1 MRLRAINIKEYL
13 ANTPQIT
20 FEVTERCN
28 LSCVYCGYGKL
39 YVNKGDRINRDLNI
53 GQAIAFLDFIKNLWD
68 EGYLTSIDRIL
79 NISFYGG
86 EPLMNFELI
95 QAVIRYIETNLSIYP
110 ITFVYS
116 MTTNALL
123 LPNYIDYLKSKNF
136 KLLISLDGD
145 EIGSSLRCY
154 KNGVP
159 AFEDIKKAID
169 EVKAKYSTY
178 FQSNVE
184 FNSVL
189 NNRTSV
195 KEIINYIQEQ
205 YGKTPS
211 ISEINTDGINPEKEI
226 EFNSIYAEKW
236 ISMMELDKDNMS
248 NTDFINNPHFERIAR
263 YILGHS
269 PYVYQSYNELL
280 FNSQNKRKTL
290 PTGTCLPFTKR
301 VFITV
306 SGAIMPCEKIGYNYE
321 MGKVCE
327 QCVSLDFEDIANKYN
342 GYYNLA
348 YSKCECCKERHACLN
363 CIFYTGI
370 LDDSTKSKCKY
381 FVDEKNAKAT
391 LMEVYDFLSRYPKAY
406 NYIMTKFEIH

>member
-1 MRLRAINIKEYL
+1 MKIKACNIKEYL

-39 YVNKGDRINRDLNI
+39 YINKGERINRTLDI
-53 GQAIAFLDFIKNLWD
+53 DQAIAFLNFIKNLWD
-68 EGYLTSIDRIL
+68 EGYLTSTDRVL

-95 QAVIRYIETNLSIYP
+95 QAVIKYIETNLSAYSL
-110 ITFVYS
+110 TFVYS
-116 MTTNALL
+116 MTTNALF
-123 LPNYIDYLKSKNF
+123 LPKYIDYLVSKKF

-154 KNGVP
+154 KNGNP
-159 AFEDIKKAID
+159 AFKDIKAAID
-169 EVKAKYSTY
+169 EVKTRYAAY

-195 KEIINYIQEQ
+195 KEIINYIQDQ

-211 ISEINTDGINPEKEI
+211 ISEINTDGIDPQMKA
-226 EFNSIYAEKW
+226 EFNAIYADKW
-236 ISMMELDKDNMS
+236 ASMMELDRDNES
-248 NTDFINNPHFERIAR
+248 KKDFIENPHFERIAR

-269 PYVYQSYNELL
+269 PYVYQNYNELL
-280 FNSQNKRKTL
+280 FNSQSKRKTI
-290 PTGTCLPFTKR
+290 PTGTCLPFSKR

-306 SGAIMPCEKIGYNYE
+306 TGNIMPCEKIGYNYAV
-321 MGKVCE
+321 GKVCG
-327 QCVSLDFEDIANKYN
+327 QRISLDFEEIANKYN
-342 GYYNLA
+342 RYYELA
-348 YSKCECCKERHACLN
+348 STQCVHCKERNACLS

-370 LDDSTKSKCKY
+370 LDKTVKSRCKY
-381 FVDEKNAKAT
+381 FVTEENAKAT
-391 LMEVYDFLSRYPKAY
+391 LLEVYDFLSRYPRAY
-406 NYIMTKFEIH
+406 HYIMTKCEIH